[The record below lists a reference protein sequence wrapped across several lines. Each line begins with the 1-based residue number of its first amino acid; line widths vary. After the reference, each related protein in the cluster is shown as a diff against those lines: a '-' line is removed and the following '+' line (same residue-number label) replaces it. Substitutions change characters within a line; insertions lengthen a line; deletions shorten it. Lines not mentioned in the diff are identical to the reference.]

1 VQNSRYRKA
10 LAIGYSG
17 HGGVCLRVQLHK
29 QSSFT
34 GTEDAADMGGF
45 IRYTTEELFKR
56 MFERDTEIYLD
67 RDALRED
74 YQPEHLV
81 GRDTELE
88 RYKTALQPVING
100 EQPNNIFLYGK
111 TGVGKTAGTRFLL
124 DHLVDDAEQYD
135 DLDLTVKM
143 LNCDGLSTSYQI
155 ATHLINKFRDEANQ
169 ISTTGYPRSTVYEML
184 WDELDRYGGTIIIV
198 LDEVDHIDDDSI
210 LYQLP
215 RARANGKLEEAK
227 IGIIGISND
236 FSFRDNLSPKVK
248 SSLCEEELQFPAY
261 DAQELFEILL
271 QRANVAFREN
281 VINESVL
288 RLCAAYGAK
297 DAGDARQSLDLLM
310 KAGDLARDAETDSIS
325 EELVR
330 DAREVLERG
339 RIREGISGLTQH
351 GHLVLYSLVTLDQQ
365 GETPVRSRD
374 IRPRYMNFA
383 EQVGIDPLVP
393 RRMRDHLG
401 ELSMLGIVTAVERN
415 EGRRGGTYREYSV
428 EMDIELILTALEKT
442 VEEVGIHESILSL
455 VDQDRTLTEY
465 T

>member
-1 VQNSRYRKA
+1 
-10 LAIGYSG
+10 
-17 HGGVCLRVQLHK
+17 
-29 QSSFT
+29 
-34 GTEDAADMGGF
+34 MGGF